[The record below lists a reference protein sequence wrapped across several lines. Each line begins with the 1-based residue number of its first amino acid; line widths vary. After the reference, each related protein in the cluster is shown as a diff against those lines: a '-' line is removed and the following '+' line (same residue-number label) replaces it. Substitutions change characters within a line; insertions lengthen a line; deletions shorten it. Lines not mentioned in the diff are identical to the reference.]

1 MRQSL
6 LLSASIGL
14 LGLIVIVT
22 SLYGRVLLAR
32 SSESAILTSPATT
45 TAEASLPTPS
55 PLFIAEAQPTPTRTA
70 TPSAEMV
77 TPFVLATP
85 EPGGQLVVLT
95 PAPDSVG
102 WWTSAEA
109 HGNHL
114 GDSFLYAGFY
124 EGQVF
129 LSAIR
134 FDLHQVPRGAP
145 IRQAILR
152 LTGLQDDR
160 FTPKAGG
167 TWTVQLL
174 AADVLPSLAQSHFQE
189 LFNAAAAV
197 TLFPSR
203 QPTDLGV
210 GQVNYWPLDSS
221 ARGWLEQ
228 QVLQAAPAVIVRI
241 LGPLNGDNT
250 LFAWDSGVGPATIG
264 EKPQLLLNLGALPP
278 TPPLLVQTV
287 ILPTP
292 MPENVLTAA
301 AQLLTATAQAEQFGT
316 PTPLPYYVVVATVTP
331 TPIVVTNTPMPA
343 NAATVTALSAY
354 ATAVALTTGTFTPA
368 PPNLVTATFTPR
380 PTPIPLI
387 LYLDQPTPTPVA
399 TPTPSMVPQELVG
412 KILFFSDRD
421 GRTQLYAFDPST
433 GRLAYVTQEW
443 PYYVARTVETR
454 SPDGRFTLVVQNR
467 LEDKTQTPQVFLYDG
482 QYNALIGLTAT
493 TGGSYD
499 PVWSP
504 QGDRIAFVSQE
515 PGNDE
520 IYTINPDGSNL
531 QRLTVNS
538 WEWDKHPSWSPD
550 GTQIV
555 FWSNREIGRRQ
566 LWVMNSDGSS
576 QRRLL
581 ESPFNDWDPIWVR

>member
-1 MRQSL
+1 
-6 LLSASIGL
+6 
-14 LGLIVIVT
+14 
-22 SLYGRVLLAR
+22 
-32 SSESAILTSPATT
+32 
-45 TAEASLPTPS
+45 
-55 PLFIAEAQPTPTRTA
+55 
-70 TPSAEMV
+70 
-77 TPFVLATP
+77 
-85 EPGGQLVVLT
+85 
-95 PAPDSVG
+95 
-102 WWTSAEA
+102 
-109 HGNHL
+109 
-114 GDSFLYAGFY
+114 
-124 EGQVF
+124 
-129 LSAIR
+129 
-134 FDLHQVPRGAP
+134 
-145 IRQAILR
+145 
-152 LTGLQDDR
+152 
-160 FTPKAGG
+160 
-167 TWTVQLL
+167 
-174 AADVLPSLAQSHFQE
+174 
-189 LFNAAAAV
+189 
-197 TLFPSR
+197 
-203 QPTDLGV
+203 
-210 GQVNYWPLDSS
+210 
-221 ARGWLEQ
+221 
-228 QVLQAAPAVIVRI
+228 
-241 LGPLNGDNT
+241 
-250 LFAWDSGVGPATIG
+250 
-264 EKPQLLLNLGALPP
+264 
-278 TPPLLVQTV
+278 
-287 ILPTP
+287 
-292 MPENVLTAA
+292 
-301 AQLLTATAQAEQFGT
+301 
-316 PTPLPYYVVVATVTP
+316 
-331 TPIVVTNTPMPA
+331 
-343 NAATVTALSAY
+343 
-354 ATAVALTTGTFTPA
+354 
-368 PPNLVTATFTPR
+368 
-380 PTPIPLI
+380 
-387 LYLDQPTPTPVA
+387 
-399 TPTPSMVPQELVG
+399 MVPQELVG